1 MRHTIHNVQ
10 RSYIKVQ
17 KPFFS
22 YHPSKGGGGF
32 LHCSADSPLLFLFVV
47 LQNFRKL
54 Y

>member
-22 YHPSKGGGGF
+22 YHPSKGGGDF
-32 LHCSADSPLLFLFVV
+32 CTVQQIAHYFSYS
-47 LQNFRKL
+47 
-54 Y
+54 